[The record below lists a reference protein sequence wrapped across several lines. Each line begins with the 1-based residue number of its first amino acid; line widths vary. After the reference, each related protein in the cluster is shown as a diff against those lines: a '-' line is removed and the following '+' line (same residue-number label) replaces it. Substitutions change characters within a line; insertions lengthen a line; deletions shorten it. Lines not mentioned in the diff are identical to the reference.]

1 MLSGDDALAL
11 AYLAHGGD
19 GCISV
24 ASNVVPGLCRNMF
37 LAWKQGQSVRAQRL
51 AGPIAQLTAALFR
64 ETNPVPI
71 KHALALLGLMS
82 PKVRLPL
89 VGLSERSNAELK
101 QVLFRICNEYSEYVI
116 GSAYAV
122 ADRSATG

>member
-1 MLSGDDALAL
+1 
-11 AYLAHGGD
+11 
-19 GCISV
+19 
-24 ASNVVPGLCRNMF
+24 MF